1 MIRGYTAGVFDLFHI
16 GHVNL
21 LKRAKANCDHLIV
34 GVSVDELVLY
44 KGKKP
49 VIPFHERIEV
59 VASCRYVDEVV
70 PQTSIDKLTAFQS
83 LRFDKIFVGDDWKGS
98 PEWQEYERRLE
109 IEKVEVVF
117 FPYTTGT
124 SSTLINSTLE
134 TLRNRD

>member
-70 PQTSIDKLTAFQS
+70 PQTSIDKVTAFQS
-83 LRFDKIFVGDDWKGS
+83 LRFDKLFVGDDWKGS

-109 IEKVEVVF
+109 VEKVEVVF

-134 TLRNRD
+134 TLRNRE

>member
-44 KGKKP
+44 KGKRP

-70 PQTSIDKLTAFQS
+70 PQTSIDKLMAFQS
-83 LRFDKIFVGDDWKGS
+83 LRFDKLFVGDDWKGS

-109 IEKVEVVF
+109 IEKVAVVF
-117 FPYTTGT
+117 FPYTSGT

-134 TLRNRD
+134 TLRNQD